1 MAFISFKNKKKTE
14 EIVEEFD
21 EEVEVYHEKKETPF
35 ELSVRKFKKKQ
46 QRMNLIKNIFIGFA
60 VFLILISM
68 LRVFTFKDQSNE
80 HQATALQSQTFVKRY
95 IQNYFA
101 FPRSEASAQFLNE
114 FTLQSADNTLLHYEN
129 TKTASI
135 SNVEIYGVKQ
145 TGNDF
150 VYNISGT
157 LNIVETKE
165 GAKEETQ
172 PIFLTLHTTQLNNK
186 YLVTAPILLEYAKT
200 QPISKLEYEDY
211 KKQKQQNPFSGDGL
225 DTALTNEVTTSIK
238 LFFETWSKD
247 IQQATILVQ
256 DQQLNPVSP
265 GSKIDFESILSSAK
279 NEKEIQLKVMTTI
292 TVRPNVTQ
300 KKVFTI
306 LIDRTSNKI
315 KSLKEE

>member
-1 MAFISFKNKKKTE
+1 MAFINFKKKKKQEEVIE
-14 EIVEEFD
+14 EID

-35 ELSVRKFKKKQ
+35 EISVRKFKKKQ
-46 QRMNLIKNIFIGFA
+46 QRVKLIKNIFIGFA
-60 VFLILISM
+60 VFLVVVSM
-68 LRVFTFKDQSNE
+68 LRVFTLKDQSNE

-95 IQNYFA
+95 IQNYFV
-101 FPRSEASAQFLNE
+101 FPRNEETTFFLNE
-114 FTLQSADNTLLHYEN
+114 FTLQSSDNTLLHYEN
-129 TKTASI
+129 IKTANI

-150 VYNISGT
+150 VYNISGI
-157 LNIVETKE
+157 LNIIENKE
-165 GAKEETQ
+165 GANEEKQ

-211 KKQKQQNPFSGDGL
+211 KRQKQQNPFSGDGL
-225 DTALTNEVTTSIK
+225 DAALTSEITTSIK

-256 DQQLNPVSP
+256 DQQLNPISP